1 MSVLDPYTTLKL
13 ISNTLL
19 SYAEQIHVVPC
30 IIYRNK
36 FKIMK
41 AYIVEVK
48 KFSEDYLNDAFAE
61 TINVSERVYLDRDTA
76 YKEVQECQESFND
89 MYFVSV
95 REVELIK

>member
-1 MSVLDPYTTLKL
+1 
-13 ISNTLL
+13 
-19 SYAEQIHVVPC
+19 
-30 IIYRNK
+30 
-36 FKIMK
+36 MK

-48 KFSEDYLNDAFAE
+48 KFTEDYLNDAFAE
-61 TINVSERVYLDRDTA
+61 TINISERVYLDRDAA

>member
-1 MSVLDPYTTLKL
+1 
-13 ISNTLL
+13 
-19 SYAEQIHVVPC
+19 
-30 IIYRNK
+30 
-36 FKIMK
+36 MK

-48 KFSEDYLNDAFAE
+48 KLTEEYLNDAFAE

-76 YKEVQECQESFND
+76 YKEARECQESFND

>member
-1 MSVLDPYTTLKL
+1 
-13 ISNTLL
+13 
-19 SYAEQIHVVPC
+19 
-30 IIYRNK
+30 
-36 FKIMK
+36 MK

-48 KFSEDYLNDAFAE
+48 KFSEDYLNDAFDE